1 MASIRIFLPRAIAVT
16 ARVVALLLRP
26 VECDFTGFGKQ
37 IVWAGHGLVASLFWP
52 EEEQLVPGAVWYDAE
67 SLQVACHF
75 TIHSMPNDNASDK
88 IGHLTK
94 K

>member
-26 VECDFTGFGKQ
+26 VECDFTGFG
-37 IVWAGHGLVASLFWP
+37 AGHGLVASLFWP

-67 SLQVACHF
+67 LLQVACHF
-75 TIHSMPNDNASDK
+75 TIHIDAER
-88 IGHLTK
+88 
-94 K
+94 